1 MENVTIINEAIS
13 FQNDVRI
20 EFCEKHITSTSTSK
34 LNILQLSPSSF
45 DLPTNYRYEV
55 C

>member
-13 FQNDVRI
+13 YQNDVRI
-20 EFCEKHITSTSTSK
+20 EFCEKHITSTSK

-55 C
+55 CY